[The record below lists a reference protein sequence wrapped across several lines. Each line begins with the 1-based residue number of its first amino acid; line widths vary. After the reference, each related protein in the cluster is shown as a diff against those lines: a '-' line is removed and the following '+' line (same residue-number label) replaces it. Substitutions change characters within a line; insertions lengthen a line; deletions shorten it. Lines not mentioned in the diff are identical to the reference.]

1 MSERDVHMSGPEPVV
16 RPGAASPRS
25 AQEPAMTIEKPA
37 TDISSLMNP
46 APPALAPVHDRRAQ
60 PGAASP
66 PLSSGRFQSLPTPHS
81 PSHFG
86 QFTFPQTPE
95 SPLAHQRCVAT
106 FGRSMMPV
114 AIPFRLANSP
124 ATSPT
129 DSSRPSQA
137 TSPFMAKL
145 LAAERQQRHSAPNS
159 SQASPMQIDDLF
171 STGPKSSL
179 STPPTSPPINITSSS
194 SVLLP
199 PPPGVGGEIDR
210 IRQAMAQ
217 EQQELES
224 RRPDYLQRTKRES
237 EPPSLAEHSDIPVH
251 PSVGI
256 LESPNKGRRI
266 KLFQETSEESFEES
280 LMAGGYGRYRTAD
293 WVRQPQPLLLTTPGS
308 AGSSKILSALE
319 KAEVEEP
326 PPPTEKE
333 LKKRKRLDA
342 FKSDTSSH
350 SGPSTLFPV
359 ELEGKGRV
367 LLDIPNESLVADS
380 PRKRGATR
388 RRKKGE
394 LAKELLVVPAP
405 EEHLDSPNWCDA
417 EFPWRLR
424 TEERTEAARLEER
437 ARLAIIETF
446 LERDTDEEDN
456 DEVNGGG
463 SEEAAIP
470 SSQWG
475 LVYDNANDRPTPS
488 RMGRGKMIPL
498 AADPAAATNL
508 SMERKRRSYFPSDP
522 ADARAALLSKRSVRA
537 LSYRRDKR
545 LRGVGRDRME
555 DQLCVCRGTDDGRE
569 LVQCDDCKMWYHLS
583 CLGIRHNSELGPE
596 QEPWYC
602 FDCHRDSRPSSPEA
616 EDVEMHYREPT
627 FVPTEESPRIRRTY
641 DTPFY
646 NGLQD
651 SPLPS
656 WHVSRPPKTPVR
668 GGEAD
673 AASVS
678 RYDYHYEPGGTY
690 YDDHFDPTSTP
701 SRGTKL
707 GAQAA
712 FATPK
717 TTLFGQVSRPNG
729 AFQTPSRR
737 RTSGSNSRLPGT
749 VSFSGMDESPYGRF
763 PVSGFHYDDSP
774 VRRTGRRGSMD
785 GLPGPSNHMQD

>member
-1 MSERDVHMSGPEPVV
+1 
-16 RPGAASPRS
+16 
-25 AQEPAMTIEKPA
+25 
-37 TDISSLMNP
+37 MNHC
-46 APPALAPVHDRRAQ
+46 LV
-60 PGAASP
+60 
-66 PLSSGRFQSLPTPHS
+66 LSICQ
-81 PSHFG
+81 
-86 QFTFPQTPE
+86 
-95 SPLAHQRCVAT
+95 
-106 FGRSMMPV
+106 
-114 AIPFRLANSP
+114 
-124 ATSPT
+124 
-129 DSSRPSQA
+129 
-137 TSPFMAKL
+137 
-145 LAAERQQRHSAPNS
+145 
-159 SQASPMQIDDLF
+159 
-171 STGPKSSL
+171 
-179 STPPTSPPINITSSS
+179 
-194 SVLLP
+194 
-199 PPPGVGGEIDR
+199 
-210 IRQAMAQ
+210 
-217 EQQELES
+217 
-224 RRPDYLQRTKRES
+224 
-237 EPPSLAEHSDIPVH
+237 
-251 PSVGI
+251 
-256 LESPNKGRRI
+256 
-266 KLFQETSEESFEES
+266 
-280 LMAGGYGRYRTAD
+280 RTAD

-342 FKSDTSSH
+342 FKSNTGSH

-380 PRKRGATR
+380 PRKRGAAR

-394 LAKELLVVPAP
+394 LAKEVPVVPAP

-456 DEVNGGG
+456 DEVNGAG

-498 AADPAAATNL
+498 SADPATATNL

-545 LRGVGRDRME
+545 LRGVGRDRMD

-616 EDVEMHYREPT
+616 EDIEMHYREPT
-627 FVPTEESPRIRRTY
+627 FVPTEESPRVRRTY

-656 WHVSRPPKTPVR
+656 WHASRPPKTPVR
-668 GGEAD
+668 GGETET
-673 AASVS
+673 ASVS
-678 RYDYHYEPGGTY
+678 RYEYRYEPVTPHRDRREGGAY

-707 GAQAA
+707 GVSAG

-737 RTSGSNSRLPGT
+737 RTSGSRAP
-749 VSFSGMDESPYGRF
+749 VGMDESPYGRF

-774 VRRTGRRGSMD
+774 VRRTGRGMD
-785 GLPGPSNHMQD
+785 GLGGPSKQ